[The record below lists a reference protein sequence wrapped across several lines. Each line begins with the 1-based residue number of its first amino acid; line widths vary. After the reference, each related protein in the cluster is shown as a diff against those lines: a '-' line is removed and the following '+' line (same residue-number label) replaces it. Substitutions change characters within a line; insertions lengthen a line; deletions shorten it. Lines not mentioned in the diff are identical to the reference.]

1 MQGKQSIIDALNLLL
16 ANELTA
22 MDQYFIH
29 SRMYLD
35 WGLQKLYER
44 IDHEVTDEKAH
55 ASAIIERIL
64 FLEGTPNMVTR
75 DPIQVGHDVP
85 TMLQNDL
92 NVEYHVGAF
101 LKKTMALCEVE
112 QDYVTRSMLQTL
124 LDDTENDHAHWL
136 EQQLRHIKLLGLP
149 NYLQSQL

>member
-1 MQGKQSIIDALNLLL
+1 MQGKQSIIDALNQLL

-64 FLEGTPNMVTR
+64 FLGGTPNMVTR
-75 DPIQVGHDVP
+75 DPIQVGHDV
-85 TMLQNDL
+85 DRKS
-92 NVEYHVGAF
+92 VV
-101 LKKTMALCEVE
+101 
-112 QDYVTRSMLQTL
+112 
-124 LDDTENDHAHWL
+124 
-136 EQQLRHIKLLGLP
+136 
-149 NYLQSQL
+149 